1 MWRNM
6 IFGLALLTPGLP
18 AAAPA
23 LAAGDMTKQQPIEVR
38 VSLGTGEGR
47 HQFVPSEL
55 RFETGKLYKLVLA
68 NPSKTKHYFTSPG
81 LAARVY
87 TRKVQVVDAK
97 GTIAEIKGSIREIE
111 VYPGGTAEWWF
122 VPVATGTLNDLHCHI
137 RDTDGQTHA
146 AKGMVGT
153 ITIE

>member
-1 MWRNM
+1 MWRYV
-6 IFGLALLTPGLP
+6 IFSLVLPFLAPSG
-18 AAAPA
+18 AIPA
-23 LAAGDMTKQQPIEVR
+23 LAAGDMTKQQPIEVQ
-38 VSLGTGEGR
+38 VSLGTAEGM
-47 HQFVPSEL
+47 HKFVPSEL

-68 NPSKTKHYFTSPG
+68 NPSKIKHYFTSPG

-87 TRKVQVVDAK
+87 TRKVQVVTAQ
-97 GTIAEIKGSIREIE
+97 GTIAEIKGAIREIE

-122 VPVATGTLNDLHCHI
+122 VPVATGKLDDLHCHI
-137 RDTDGQTHA
+137 KDEDGRTHA